1 LCQIGAFEFYSIVEK
16 PNVAETQKFF
26 SSLEFKMASY
36 AAFSEPFSTL
46 AYGAAILTA
55 KINLEFGA
63 LPPWI
68 RPCFKIK

>member
-1 LCQIGAFEFYSIVEK
+1 
-16 PNVAETQKFF
+16 
-26 SSLEFKMASY
+26 MASY